1 MKQHEPIRRRARLL
15 MAGQDQFGY
24 LTDSYQF
31 ASHLRDTF
39 EITYLGRDEG
49 LPRVAMDGVRVVYL
63 PRVGGKLRGLL
74 KFLAGVFREIRRGKF
89 DLVYISHFP
98 GAGLY
103 PLFMPRGVFVMDV
116 RTGYVRQGGLIRWI
130 MNREIFIDSLMFR
143 HVTVISESLREVL
156 GINKSKVRVVPLG
169 ADMPELPPRRF
180 DGMHLLYVGSLEV
193 RHIDRTVAGFAR
205 FHREFHAQIPLSYDI
220 VGFGPPETEQTLRA
234 AIVDS
239 GCAESITFHGR
250 VPLTQLGPFLAR
262 NTVGIAFIPIED
274 HYQCQPATKLFEYLL
289 AGMAVL
295 ATKTYENARIVRA
308 ESGVLI
314 DDTADAVY
322 GGLKVLH
329 RCLHTFDS
337 RTIRLTVAEYT
348 WARIVRED
356 LAPYLLSVLEDHQ
369 AGRRVRHRGV
379 QPVTQ

>member
-1 MKQHEPIRRRARLL
+1 MTQHEPLRRRARLL

-39 EITYLGRDEG
+39 EITYLGWDDG

-63 PRVGGKLRGLL
+63 PRAGGKLRGLL
-74 KFLAGVFREIRRGKF
+74 MFLVAVFREIRRGKF

-103 PLFMPRGVFVMDV
+103 PLFMPRCVFVLDV
-116 RTGYVRQGGLIRWI
+116 RTGYVRQGGIIRWI
-130 MNREIFIDSLMFR
+130 MNREILIDSLMFR

-169 ADMPELPPRRF
+169 ADMPELPPKRF

-205 FHREFHAQIPLSYDI
+205 FYKEFHTQIPLSYDI
-220 VGFGPPETEQTLRA
+220 VGFGPPEVEQTLRA
-234 AIVDS
+234 AIVGS
-239 GCAESITFHGR
+239 GCAGSITFHGR
-250 VPLTQLGPFLAR
+250 VPLPQLGPFLAR
-262 NTVGIAFIPIED
+262 NTVGMAFIPIED

-295 ATKTYENARIVRA
+295 ATRTYENARIVRA

-314 DDTADAVY
+314 DHTADAVY
-322 GGLKVLH
+322 GGLKELH

-348 WARIVRED
+348 WARIVREH
-356 LAPYLLSVLEDHQ
+356 LAPYLLSVLDDHQ
-369 AGRRVRHRGV
+369 AGRRVRHRDAR
-379 QPVTQ
+379 PATP

>member
-205 FHREFHAQIPLSYDI
+205 FHREFHAQIPLTYDI
-220 VGFGPPETEQTLRA
+220 VGFGPRDAEQRLRA

-239 GCAESITFHGR
+239 GCAGVDFSRQDTLDGARPVPGAYHDRHCVHSARR
-250 VPLTQLGPFLAR
+250 VLPVPAGDKALRVSAR
-262 NTVGIAFIPIED
+262 GN
-274 HYQCQPATKLFEYLL
+274 
-289 AGMAVL
+289 
-295 ATKTYENARIVRA
+295 
-308 ESGVLI
+308 
-314 DDTADAVY
+314 
-322 GGLKVLH
+322 
-329 RCLHTFDS
+329 
-337 RTIRLTVAEYT
+337 
-348 WARIVRED
+348 
-356 LAPYLLSVLEDHQ
+356 
-369 AGRRVRHRGV
+369 AGRGHIDMGKRPDSQRDQRGSVR
-379 QPVTQ
+379 